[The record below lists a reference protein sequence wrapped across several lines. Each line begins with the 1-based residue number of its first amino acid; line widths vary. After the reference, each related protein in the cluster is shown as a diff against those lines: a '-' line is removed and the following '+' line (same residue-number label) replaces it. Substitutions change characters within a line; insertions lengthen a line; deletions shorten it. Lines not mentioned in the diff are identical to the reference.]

1 MARAQ
6 QPGPGPEARAA
17 RAGLEPGLEPVVVG
31 AVRTPVGRRN
41 GGLSGVHAV
50 DLGAV
55 ALRALVERSG
65 IDPVQVDDV
74 IMGCV
79 SQIGE
84 QSVNVARNAWLAA
97 GLPEE
102 VPATT
107 IDRQCGSSQ
116 QAVQFAAQGIM
127 AGGYRLVVAGG
138 VEHMTRVPMGSTMS
152 GPGVPFGPTMH
163 DRYQGRLV
171 PQGISAELITEKW
184 GLTREEQDEFA
195 LRSHRRAAAAQ
206 DAGRFDRQLVPV
218 EVPGQDP
225 EGSGEPHDGPAGSRS
240 DPSPAAG
247 AGEPQGGAP
256 VDPEGSGEPQ
266 GGAPVNRGSAST
278 WVRADEGVRRD
289 TSTEKLA
296 ALKPAFRPDGQ
307 VTAGNSSQ
315 ISDGAAALLLASRD
329 TAERLGLRPLAR
341 FAGFAL
347 AGVDPVLM
355 LTGVIPATERVLRQ
369 TGLGMDDLDVIE
381 INEAFA
387 SVVLSWGREVE
398 PNWERVNPNGGA
410 IALGHPLG
418 ASGARIMTDL
428 VMELE
433 RGGGRYGLQVM
444 CEGGGMA
451 NATVLERLDG

>member
-1 MARAQ
+1 MQARAQ
-6 QPGPGPEARAA
+6 EPGPEAGR
-17 RAGLEPGLEPVVVG
+17 RPDAGLEPGLEPVVVG
-31 AVRTPVGRRN
+31 AVRTPVGKRN
-41 GGLSGVHAV
+41 GALAGVHAV

-55 ALRALVERSG
+55 VLRALVERG
-65 IDPVQVDDV
+65 GVDPVLVDDV

-79 SQIGE
+79 SQVGE
-84 QSVNVARNAWLAA
+84 QSLNVARNAWLAA

-127 AGGYRLVVAGG
+127 SGGYGLVVAGG

-152 GPGVPFGPTMH
+152 GPGVPFGPAMH

-171 PQGISAELITEKW
+171 PQGISAELIAEKW
-184 GLTREEQDEFA
+184 GLTRSEQDEFA

-206 DAGRFDRQLVPV
+206 DAGRLDGQLVPV
-218 EVPGQDP
+218 G
-225 EGSGEPHDGPAGSRS
+225 GDGTG
-240 DPSPAAG
+240 
-247 AGEPQGGAP
+247 
-256 VDPEGSGEPQ
+256 
-266 GGAPVNRGSAST
+266 T

-289 TSTEKLA
+289 TSMEKLA
-296 ALKPAFRPDGQ
+296 GLKPAFRPDGQ

-315 ISDGAAALLLASRD
+315 ISDGAAALLLASREM
-329 TAERLGLRPLAR
+329 AERLGLRPRAR
-341 FAGFAL
+341 FVGFAL

-355 LTGVIPATERVLRQ
+355 LTGVIPATERVLRK

-398 PNWERVNPNGGA
+398 PNWDRVNPNGGA

-428 VMELE
+428 IAELE

>member
-1 MARAQ
+1 MQARAQ
-6 QPGPGPEARAA
+6 
-17 RAGLEPGLEPVVVG
+17 EPVVVG

-41 GGLSGVHAV
+41 GALAGVHAV

-55 ALRALVERSG
+55 VLRALVERSG
-65 IDPVQVDDV
+65 IDPVLVDDV

-79 SQIGE
+79 SQVGE
-84 QSVNVARNAWLAA
+84 QSLNVARNAWLAA

-127 AGGYRLVVAGG
+127 AGGYGLVVAGG

-152 GPGVPFGPTMH
+152 GPGVPFGPAMH

-184 GLTREEQDEFA
+184 GLAREEQDELA

-218 EVPGQDP
+218 EVPG
-225 EGSGEPHDGPAGSRS
+225 AGV
-240 DPSPAAG
+240 A
-247 AGEPQGGAP
+247 
-256 VDPEGSGEPQ
+256 
-266 GGAPVNRGSAST
+266 T

-289 TSTEKLA
+289 TSLEKLA
-296 ALKPAFRPDGQ
+296 GLKPAFRPDGQ

-315 ISDGAAALLLASRD
+315 ISDGAAALLLASREV
-329 TAERLGLRPLAR
+329 AERLGLRPLAR
-341 FAGFAL
+341 FVGFAL

-398 PNWERVNPNGGA
+398 PNWDRVNPNGGA

-428 VMELE
+428 IAELE

>member
-1 MARAQ
+1 
-6 QPGPGPEARAA
+6 
-17 RAGLEPGLEPVVVG
+17 VIVG

-41 GGLSGVHAV
+41 GGLAGVHAV

-55 ALRALVERSG
+55 ALRAL
-65 IDPVQVDDV
+65 IDRGGVDPGLVDDV

-127 AGGYRLVVAGG
+127 AGSYRLVVAGG
-138 VEHMTRVPMGSTMS
+138 VEHMTRVPMGSTMT
-152 GPGVPFGPTMH
+152 GPGVPFGPAMH

-184 GLTREEQDEFA
+184 GLTREEQDAFA

-218 EVPGQDP
+218 EVPAGGGP
-225 EGSGEPHDGPAGSRS
+225 GGSGEPPGW
-240 DPSPAAG
+240 SPG
-247 AGEPQGGAP
+247 
-256 VDPEGSGEPQ
+256 GSG
-266 GGAPVNRGSAST
+266 GG
-278 WVRADEGVRRD
+278 VRADEGVRRD
-289 TSTEKLA
+289 TSMEKLA
-296 ALKPAFRPDGQ
+296 GLKPAFRPDGQ

-315 ISDGAAALLLASRD
+315 ISDGAAALLLASRAM
-329 TAERLGLRPLAR
+329 AERLGLRPLAR

-355 LTGVIPATERVLRQ
+355 LTGVIPATEKVLGQ
-369 TGLGMDDLDVIE
+369 TGLGVDDLDVIE

-387 SVVLSWGREVE
+387 SVVLAWGREVE
-398 PNWERVNPNGGA
+398 PDWERVNPNGGA

-428 VMELE
+428 VAELE
-433 RGGGRYGLQVM
+433 RSGGRYGLQVM

>member
-1 MARAQ
+1 MRARAQ
-6 QPGPGPEARAA
+6 
-17 RAGLEPGLEPVVVG
+17 EPGLEPVVVG
-31 AVRTPVGRRN
+31 AVRTPVGKRN
-41 GGLSGVHAV
+41 GALAGVHAV

-55 ALRALVERSG
+55 VLAALVERSG
-65 IDPVQVDDV
+65 VDPMLVDDV

-79 SQIGE
+79 SQVGE
-84 QSVNVARNAWLAA
+84 QSLNVARNAWLAA

-127 AGGYRLVVAGG
+127 AGGYGLVVAGG
-138 VEHMTRVPMGSTMS
+138 VENMTRVPLGSTMS
-152 GPGVPFGPTMH
+152 GPGVPFGPAMH

-184 GLTREEQDEFA
+184 GLTRSEQDEFA

-218 EVPGQDP
+218 EVPG
-225 EGSGEPHDGPAGSRS
+225 
-240 DPSPAAG
+240 AG
-247 AGEPQGGAP
+247 AA
-256 VDPEGSGEPQ
+256 
-266 GGAPVNRGSAST
+266 T

-289 TSTEKLA
+289 TSMEKLA
-296 ALKPAFRPDGQ
+296 GLKPAFRPDGQ

-315 ISDGAAALLLASRD
+315 ISDGAAALLLASREQ
-329 TAERLGLRPLAR
+329 AERLGLRPLAR

-355 LTGVIPATERVLRQ
+355 LTGVIPATERALRQ

-387 SVVLSWGREVE
+387 SVVLAWGREVE
-398 PNWERVNPNGGA
+398 PDWDRVNPNGGA

-428 VMELE
+428 VAELE

>member
-1 MARAQ
+1 
-6 QPGPGPEARAA
+6 
-17 RAGLEPGLEPVVVG
+17 LEPVIVG

-41 GGLSGVHAV
+41 GGLAGVHAV

-55 ALRALVERSG
+55 VLRALVERG
-65 IDPVQVDDV
+65 GVDPGLVDDV
-74 IMGCV
+74 IFGCV

-127 AGGYRLVVAGG
+127 AGSYQLVVAGG
-138 VEHMTRVPMGSTMS
+138 VEHMTRVPLGSTMS
-152 GPGVPFGPTMH
+152 GPGVPFGPAMH

-184 GLTREEQDEFA
+184 GLTREEQDSFA

-206 DAGRFDRQLVPV
+206 DAGRF
-218 EVPGQDP
+218 EVPAGGTAGP
-225 EGSGEPHDGPAGSRS
+225 GPAGDGDSR
-240 DPSPAAG
+240 
-247 AGEPQGGAP
+247 
-256 VDPEGSGEPQ
+256 
-266 GGAPVNRGSAST
+266 

-289 TSTEKLA
+289 TSMEKLA
-296 ALKPAFRPDGQ
+296 GLKPAFRPDGQ

-315 ISDGAAALLLASRD
+315 ISDGAAALLLASRAMAD
-329 TAERLGLRPLAR
+329 RLGLRPLAR

-355 LTGVIPATERVLRQ
+355 LTGVIPATEKVLGQ

-387 SVVLSWGREVE
+387 SVVLAWGREVE
-398 PNWERVNPNGGA
+398 PDWERVNPNGGA

-428 VMELE
+428 VAELE
-433 RGGGRYGLQVM
+433 RGGGHYGLQVM

>member
-1 MARAQ
+1 MRARAQ
-6 QPGPGPEARAA
+6 
-17 RAGLEPGLEPVVVG
+17 EPGLEPVVVG
-31 AVRTPVGRRN
+31 AVRTPVGKRN
-41 GGLSGVHAV
+41 GALAGVHAV

-65 IDPVQVDDV
+65 VDPVQVDDV

-79 SQIGE
+79 SQVGE
-84 QSVNVARNAWLAA
+84 QSFNVARNAWLAA

-127 AGGYRLVVAGG
+127 AGGYGLVVAGG
-138 VEHMTRVPMGSTMS
+138 VEHMTRVPMGSTMN
-152 GPGVPFGPTMH
+152 GPGVPFGPAMH

-218 EVPGQDP
+218 EVPGP
-225 EGSGEPHDGPAGSRS
+225 EGSGEPR
-240 DPSPAAG
+240 
-247 AGEPQGGAP
+247 
-256 VDPEGSGEPQ
+256 
-266 GGAPVNRGSAST
+266 GGAPVNPDGASA
-278 WVRADEGVRRD
+278 WLRADEGVRRD
-289 TSTEKLA
+289 TSMEKLA
-296 ALKPAFRPDGQ
+296 GLKPAFRPDGQ

-315 ISDGAAALLLASRD
+315 ISDGAAALLLASREV
-329 TAERLGLRPLAR
+329 AERLGLRPLAR

-398 PNWERVNPNGGA
+398 PNWDRVNPNGGA

-428 VMELE
+428 VAELE

-451 NATVLERLDG
+451 NATMLERLDG

>member
-1 MARAQ
+1 MRARAQ
-6 QPGPGPEARAA
+6 
-17 RAGLEPGLEPVVVG
+17 EPGLEPVVVG
-31 AVRTPVGRRN
+31 AVRTPVGKRN
-41 GGLSGVHAV
+41 GALAGVHAV

-55 ALRALVERSG
+55 VLRALVERSG
-65 IDPVQVDDV
+65 VDPVQVDDV

-79 SQIGE
+79 SQVGE
-84 QSVNVARNAWLAA
+84 QSLNVARNAWLAA

-127 AGGYRLVVAGG
+127 AGGYGLVVAGG

-152 GPGVPFGPTMH
+152 GPGVPFGPAMH

-218 EVPGQDP
+218 GVPG
-225 EGSGEPHDGPAGSRS
+225 
-240 DPSPAAG
+240 
-247 AGEPQGGAP
+247 
-256 VDPEGSGEPQ
+256 PEGSGEPQ
-266 GGAPVNRGSAST
+266 GGAPVDRDGASA
-278 WVRADEGVRRD
+278 WLRADEGVRRD
-289 TSTEKLA
+289 TSMEKLA
-296 ALKPAFRPDGQ
+296 GLKPAFRPDGQ

-315 ISDGAAALLLASRD
+315 ISDGAAALLLASREV
-329 TAERLGLRPLAR
+329 AERLGLRPLAR

-347 AGVDPVLM
+347 AGVDPVMM

-398 PNWERVNPNGGA
+398 PNWDRVNPNGGA

-428 VMELE
+428 VAELE

>member
-1 MARAQ
+1 MQARAQ
-6 QPGPGPEARAA
+6 
-17 RAGLEPGLEPVVVG
+17 EPVVVG

-41 GGLSGVHAV
+41 GALAGVHAV

-55 ALRALVERSG
+55 VLRALVERSG
-65 IDPVQVDDV
+65 IDPVLVDDV

-79 SQIGE
+79 SQVGE
-84 QSVNVARNAWLAA
+84 QSLNVARNAWLAA

-127 AGGYRLVVAGG
+127 AGGYGLVVAGG

-152 GPGVPFGPTMH
+152 GPGVPFGPAMH

-184 GLTREEQDEFA
+184 GLAREEQDEFA
-195 LRSHRRAAAAQ
+195 LRSHQRAAAAQ

-218 EVPGQDP
+218 EVPG
-225 EGSGEPHDGPAGSRS
+225 AGV
-240 DPSPAAG
+240 A
-247 AGEPQGGAP
+247 
-256 VDPEGSGEPQ
+256 
-266 GGAPVNRGSAST
+266 T

-289 TSTEKLA
+289 TSLEKLA
-296 ALKPAFRPDGQ
+296 GLKPAFRPDGQ

-315 ISDGAAALLLASRD
+315 ISDGAAALLLASREV
-329 TAERLGLRPLAR
+329 AERLGLRPLAR
-341 FAGFAL
+341 FVGFAL

-398 PNWERVNPNGGA
+398 PNWDRVNPNGGA

-428 VMELE
+428 IAELE

-451 NATVLERLDG
+451 NAAVLERLDG

>member
-1 MARAQ
+1 MR
-6 QPGPGPEARAA
+6 
-17 RAGLEPGLEPVVVG
+17 GLELEPVIVG

-41 GGLSGVHAV
+41 GGLAGLHAV
-50 DLGAV
+50 DLGGT
-55 ALRALVERSG
+55 ALRALIQRTDV
-65 IDPVQVDDV
+65 DPALVDDV

-127 AGGYRLVVAGG
+127 AGSYQLVVAGG

-152 GPGVPFGPTMH
+152 GPGVPFGPSMH
-163 DRYQGRLV
+163 ARYQGRLV

-184 GLTREEQDEFA
+184 GLTREEQDAFA
-195 LRSHRRAAAAQ
+195 LRSHQRAAAAQ
-206 DAGRFDRQLVPV
+206 DAGRFDQQLVPV
-218 EVPGQDP
+218 EVPG
-225 EGSGEPHDGPAGSRS
+225 PH
-240 DPSPAAG
+240 G
-247 AGEPQGGAP
+247 A
-256 VDPEGSGEPQ
+256 
-266 GGAPVNRGSAST
+266 SA
-278 WVRADEGVRRD
+278 WVLADEGVRRD
-289 TSTEKLA
+289 TSIEKLA
-296 ALKPAFRPDGQ
+296 GLEPAFRPDGQ

-315 ISDGAAALLLASRD
+315 ISDGAAALLLASRA
-329 TAERLGLRPLAR
+329 TAERLGLRQRAR
-341 FAGFAL
+341 FSAFAL

-355 LTGVIPATERVLRQ
+355 LTGVIPATERALERA
-369 TGLGMDDLDVIE
+369 GLTLGDVDAVE

-387 SVVLSWGREVE
+387 SVVLAWGREVE
-398 PNWERVNPNGGA
+398 PDWELVNPNGGA

-428 VMELE
+428 LAELE
-433 RGGGRYGLQVM
+433 RRNGRYGLQVI

-451 NATVLERLDG
+451 NATVLERLEG

>member
-1 MARAQ
+1 MHAQ
-6 QPGPGPEARAA
+6 AQ
-17 RAGLEPGLEPVVVG
+17 EPVIVG

-41 GGLSGVHAV
+41 GGLAGVHAV
-50 DLGAV
+50 DLGAA

-65 IDPVQVDDV
+65 VDPMLVDDV

-116 QAVQFAAQGIM
+116 QAVQFAAQGIL
-127 AGGYRLVVAGG
+127 AGGYQLVVAGG
-138 VEHMTRVPMGSTMS
+138 VEHMTRVPLGSTMA
-152 GPGVPFGPTMH
+152 GPGVPGAPFGPAMH

-184 GLTREEQDEFA
+184 GLTREEQDSFA

-206 DAGRFDRQLVPV
+206 DAGRFDHQQVPV
-218 EVPGQDP
+218 EVPGP
-225 EGSGEPHDGPAGSRS
+225 DGT
-240 DPSPAAG
+240 
-247 AGEPQGGAP
+247 
-256 VDPEGSGEPQ
+256 
-266 GGAPVNRGSAST
+266 ST

-289 TSTEKLA
+289 TSMEKLA
-296 ALKPAFRPDGQ
+296 GLKPAFRPGGQ

-315 ISDGAAALLLASRD
+315 ISDGAAALLLASRAA
-329 TAERLGLRPLAR
+329 AERLGLRPLAR

-387 SVVLSWGREVE
+387 SVVLAWGREVE
-398 PNWERVNPNGGA
+398 PDWERVNPNGGA

-428 VMELE
+428 VAELG
-433 RGGGRYGLQVM
+433 RGNGRYGLQVM

>member
-1 MARAQ
+1 MDVRAQ
-6 QPGPGPEARAA
+6 
-17 RAGLEPGLEPVVVG
+17 GLDPVVVG

-41 GGLSGVHAV
+41 GGLAGVHAV
-50 DLGAV
+50 DLGAA

-65 IDPVQVDDV
+65 IDPMQVDDV

-79 SQIGE
+79 SQVGE

-127 AGGYRLVVAGG
+127 AGGYQLVVAGG

-152 GPGVPFGPTMH
+152 GPGVPFGPAMH

-184 GLTREEQDEFA
+184 GLTRSEQDEFA

-206 DAGRFDRQLVPV
+206 DAGHFDPQLVPV
-218 EVPGQDP
+218 EVPG
-225 EGSGEPHDGPAGSRS
+225 S
-240 DPSPAAG
+240 G
-247 AGEPQGGAP
+247 AG
-256 VDPEGSGEPQ
+256 
-266 GGAPVNRGSAST
+266 
-278 WVRADEGVRRD
+278 WFRADEGVRRD
-289 TSTEKLA
+289 TSMEKLA
-296 ALKPAFRPDGQ
+296 GLKPAFRPDGQ

-315 ISDGAAALLLASRD
+315 ISDGAAALLLASRAA
-329 TAERLGLRPLAR
+329 AEQLGLRPLAR
-341 FAGFAL
+341 FVGFAL

-355 LTGVIPATERVLRQ
+355 LTGVIPATERVLSQ

-387 SVVLSWGREVE
+387 SVVLAWGREVE
-398 PNWERVNPNGGA
+398 PNWDRVNPNGGA

-428 VMELE
+428 VGELE
-433 RGGGRYGLQVM
+433 RGRGRYGLQVM

>member
-1 MARAQ
+1 MR
-6 QPGPGPEARAA
+6 ER
-17 RAGLEPGLEPVVVG
+17 EPGLEPVIVG

-41 GGLSGVHAV
+41 GGLAGVHAV

-55 ALRALVERSG
+55 VLGALVERG
-65 IDPVQVDDV
+65 GVDPVLVDDV

-127 AGGYRLVVAGG
+127 AGSYQLVVAGG
-138 VEHMTRVPMGSTMS
+138 VEHMTRVPLGSTMD
-152 GPGVPFGPTMH
+152 GPGVPFGPAMH

-184 GLTREEQDEFA
+184 GLTRSEQDSFA
-195 LRSHRRAAAAQ
+195 LRSHTRAAAAQ
-206 DAGRFDRQLVPV
+206 DAGRFDSQLVGV
-218 EVPGQDP
+218 EVP
-225 EGSGEPHDGPAGSRS
+225 DGDGSR
-240 DPSPAAG
+240 
-247 AGEPQGGAP
+247 
-256 VDPEGSGEPQ
+256 
-266 GGAPVNRGSAST
+266 
-278 WVRADEGVRRD
+278 WVRADEGIRRD
-289 TSTEKLA
+289 TSMEKLA
-296 ALKPAFRPDGQ
+296 GLKPAFRPDGQ

-315 ISDGAAALLLASRD
+315 ISDGAAALLLASRAM
-329 TAERLGLRPLAR
+329 AERLGLRPLAR

-355 LTGVIPATERVLRQ
+355 LTGVIPATEKVLGQ
-369 TGLGMDDLDVIE
+369 TGLAMDDLDVIE

-387 SVVLSWGREVE
+387 SVVLAWGREVE
-398 PNWERVNPNGGA
+398 PDWERVNPNGGA

-418 ASGARIMTDL
+418 ASGGRIMTDL
-428 VMELE
+428 VAELE

>member
-1 MARAQ
+1 MEARAQ
-6 QPGPGPEARAA
+6 
-17 RAGLEPGLEPVVVG
+17 GLEPVVVG

-41 GGLSGVHAV
+41 GGLAGVHAV

-55 ALRALVERSG
+55 VLRALVERSG
-65 IDPVQVDDV
+65 VDPLLVDDV

-79 SQIGE
+79 SQVGE

-127 AGGYRLVVAGG
+127 AGGYQLVVAGG

-152 GPGVPFGPTMH
+152 GPGVPFGPAMH

-184 GLTREEQDEFA
+184 GLTRSEQDEFA

-206 DAGRFDRQLVPV
+206 DAGRFDPQLVPV
-218 EVPGQDP
+218 EVPGS
-225 EGSGEPHDGPAGSRS
+225 GSG
-240 DPSPAAG
+240 
-247 AGEPQGGAP
+247 
-256 VDPEGSGEPQ
+256 
-266 GGAPVNRGSAST
+266 

-289 TSTEKLA
+289 TSMEKLA
-296 ALKPAFRPDGQ
+296 GLKPAFRPDGQ

-315 ISDGAAALLLASRD
+315 ISDGAAALLLASRAA
-329 TAERLGLRPLAR
+329 AERLGLRPLAR
-341 FAGFAL
+341 FVGFAL

-355 LTGVIPATERVLRQ
+355 LTGVIPATERVLGQ

-387 SVVLSWGREVE
+387 SVVLAWGREVE
-398 PNWERVNPNGGA
+398 PNWDRVNPNGGA

-418 ASGARIMTDL
+418 ASGARLMTDL
-428 VMELE
+428 IGELG

-451 NATVLERLDG
+451 NATVLERLEG

>member
-1 MARAQ
+1 MRARAQ
-6 QPGPGPEARAA
+6 
-17 RAGLEPGLEPVVVG
+17 EPVVVG

-41 GGLSGVHAV
+41 GGLAGVHAV

-55 ALRALVERSG
+55 ALRALVERSR
-65 IDPVQVDDV
+65 IDPGLVDDV

-116 QAVQFAAQGIM
+116 QAVQFAAQGIQ
-127 AGGYRLVVAGG
+127 AGGYQLVVAGG

-152 GPGVPFGPTMH
+152 GPGVPFGPAMH

-184 GLTREEQDEFA
+184 GLTREEQDELA

-206 DAGRFDRQLVPV
+206 DAGFFGPHLVPV
-218 EVPGQDP
+218 KVPANGQ
-225 EGSGEPHDGPAGSRS
+225 
-240 DPSPAAG
+240 
-247 AGEPQGGAP
+247 
-256 VDPEGSGEPQ
+256 
-266 GGAPVNRGSAST
+266 ST

-289 TSTEKLA
+289 TSMEKLA
-296 ALKPAFRPDGQ
+296 GLKPAFRPDGQ

-315 ISDGAAALLLASRD
+315 ISDGAAALLLASREA
-329 TAERLGLRPLAR
+329 AERLGLRPLAR

-387 SVVLSWGREVE
+387 SVVLAWGREVE
-398 PNWERVNPNGGA
+398 PSWERVNPNGGA

-428 VMELE
+428 LAELE
-433 RGGGRYGLQVM
+433 RGHGRYGLQVM

>member
-1 MARAQ
+1 MQ
-6 QPGPGPEARAA
+6 GPER
-17 RAGLEPGLEPVVVG
+17 EPVIVG

-41 GGLSGVHAV
+41 GGLSGLHAV
-50 DLGAV
+50 DLGAA
-55 ALRALVERSG
+55 ALRALVDRSG
-65 IDPVQVDDV
+65 VDPDRVEDV

-79 SQIGE
+79 SQTGE
-84 QSVNVARNAWLAA
+84 QAVNVARNAWLAA

-127 AGGYRLVVAGG
+127 AGGYDLVVAGG

-152 GPGVPFGPTMH
+152 GPGVPFGPRMH
-163 DRYQGRLV
+163 ARYQGRLV

-184 GLTREEQDEFA
+184 GLTREEQDTFA
-195 LRSHRRAAAAQ
+195 LRSHQRAAAAQ
-206 DAGRFDRQLVPV
+206 DAGRFDQQVVPV
-218 EVPGQDP
+218 EVPGP
-225 EGSGEPHDGPAGSRS
+225 DGT
-240 DPSPAAG
+240 
-247 AGEPQGGAP
+247 
-256 VDPEGSGEPQ
+256 
-266 GGAPVNRGSAST
+266 SA
-278 WVRADEGVRRD
+278 WVLADEGIRRD
-289 TSTEKLA
+289 TSMEKLA
-296 ALKPAFRPDGQ
+296 GLKPAFRPDGQ
-307 VTAGNSSQ
+307 VTAGNASQ
-315 ISDGAAALLLASRD
+315 ISDGAAALLLAGRD

-341 FAGFAL
+341 FVSFAL

-355 LTGVIPATERVLRQ
+355 LTGVIPATERVLERA
-369 TGLGMDDLDVIE
+369 GLRLGDVDVVE

-387 SVVLSWGREVE
+387 SVVLAWGREVE
-398 PNWERVNPNGGA
+398 PDWERVNPNGGA

-428 VMELE
+428 VTEL
-433 RGGGRYGLQVM
+433 RRRDGRYGLQVM

>member
-1 MARAQ
+1 MREREPGSRPGSGE
-6 QPGPGPEARAA
+6 PGPGSGSEGPGPYAR
-17 RAGLEPGLEPVVVG
+17 RERDPGLEPVIVG

-41 GGLSGVHAV
+41 GGLAGVHAV

-55 ALRALVERSG
+55 VLRELVERAG
-65 IDPVQVDDV
+65 VDPLLVDDV
-74 IMGCV
+74 IFGCV

-127 AGGYRLVVAGG
+127 AGSYQLVVAGG
-138 VEHMTRVPMGSTMS
+138 VEHMTRVPMGSTME
-152 GPGVPFGPTMH
+152 GPGVPFGPAMH

-184 GLTREEQDEFA
+184 GLTRSEQDEFA

-206 DAGRFDRQLVPV
+206 DSGRLGSQLVPV
-218 EVPGQDP
+218 EVPD
-225 EGSGEPHDGPAGSRS
+225 PAG
-240 DPSPAAG
+240 
-247 AGEPQGGAP
+247 GG
-256 VDPEGSGEPQ
+256 
-266 GGAPVNRGSAST
+266 RST
-278 WVRADEGVRRD
+278 WVRAVEGIRRD
-289 TSTEKLA
+289 TSMEKLA
-296 ALKPAFRPDGQ
+296 GLKPAFRPDGQ

-315 ISDGAAALLLASRD
+315 ISDGAAALLLTSRAM
-329 TAERLGLRPLAR
+329 AERLGLRPLAR

-355 LTGVIPATERVLRQ
+355 LTGVIPATEKVLGR
-369 TGLGMDDLDVIE
+369 TGLAMDDLEVIE

-387 SVVLSWGREVE
+387 SVVLAWGREVE
-398 PNWERVNPNGGA
+398 PDWERVNPNGGA

-428 VMELE
+428 VAELE

>member
-1 MARAQ
+1 MRARAQ
-6 QPGPGPEARAA
+6 
-17 RAGLEPGLEPVVVG
+17 EPGLEPVVVG

-41 GGLSGVHAV
+41 GGLAGLHAV
-50 DLGAV
+50 DLGAT

-65 IDPVQVDDV
+65 IDPGLVDDV

-79 SQIGE
+79 SQTGE

-116 QAVQFAAQGIM
+116 QAVQFAAQGVQ
-127 AGGYRLVVAGG
+127 AGGYQLVVAGG

-184 GLTREEQDEFA
+184 SLTRQEQDEFA

-206 DAGRFDRQLVPV
+206 DAGFFDPHLVPV
-218 EVPGQDP
+218 RVPGNGQ
-225 EGSGEPHDGPAGSRS
+225 A
-240 DPSPAAG
+240 
-247 AGEPQGGAP
+247 
-256 VDPEGSGEPQ
+256 
-266 GGAPVNRGSAST
+266 T

-289 TSTEKLA
+289 TSMEKLA
-296 ALKPAFRPDGQ
+296 GLKPAFRPDGQ

-315 ISDGAAALLLASRD
+315 ISDGAAALLLASREA
-329 TAERLGLRPLAR
+329 AERLGLRPLAR

-355 LTGVIPATERVLRQ
+355 LTGVIPATERVLGQ
-369 TGLGMDDLDVIE
+369 TGLGVDDLDVIE

-387 SVVLSWGREVE
+387 SVVLAWGREVE

-428 VMELE
+428 LAELE
-433 RGGGRYGLQVM
+433 RGRGRYGLQVM

>member
-1 MARAQ
+1 MHAQ
-6 QPGPGPEARAA
+6 AQ
-17 RAGLEPGLEPVVVG
+17 EPVIVG

-41 GGLSGVHAV
+41 GGLAGVHAV
-50 DLGAV
+50 DLGAA

-65 IDPVQVDDV
+65 VDPMLVDDV

-116 QAVQFAAQGIM
+116 QAVQFAAQGIL
-127 AGGYRLVVAGG
+127 AGGYQLVVAGG
-138 VEHMTRVPMGSTMS
+138 VEHMTRVPLGSTMA
-152 GPGVPFGPTMH
+152 GPGVPGAPFGPAMH

-184 GLTREEQDEFA
+184 GLTREEQDSFA

-206 DAGRFDRQLVPV
+206 DAGRFDHQQVPV
-218 EVPGQDP
+218 EVPG
-225 EGSGEPHDGPAGSRS
+225 GSGGPPGGS
-240 DPSPAAG
+240 PG
-247 AGEPQGGAP
+247 
-256 VDPEGSGEPQ
+256 GSGVSD
-266 GGAPVNRGSAST
+266 GTST

-289 TSTEKLA
+289 TSMEKLA
-296 ALKPAFRPDGQ
+296 GLKPAFRPGGQ

-315 ISDGAAALLLASRD
+315 ISDGAAALLLASRVA
-329 TAERLGLRPLAR
+329 AERLGLRPLAR

-387 SVVLSWGREVE
+387 SVVLAWGREVE
-398 PNWERVNPNGGA
+398 PDWERVNPNGGA

-428 VMELE
+428 VAELE
-433 RGGGRYGLQVM
+433 RGNGRYGLQVM

>member
-1 MARAQ
+1 MR
-6 QPGPGPEARAA
+6 ER
-17 RAGLEPGLEPVVVG
+17 EPGLEPVIVG

-41 GGLSGVHAV
+41 GGLAGVHAV

-55 ALRALVERSG
+55 ALRALVERG
-65 IDPVQVDDV
+65 GVDPVLVDDV

-127 AGGYRLVVAGG
+127 AGSYQLVVAGG
-138 VEHMTRVPMGSTMS
+138 VEHMTRVPLGSTMD
-152 GPGVPFGPTMH
+152 GPGVPFGPAMH

-184 GLTREEQDEFA
+184 GLTRSEQDSFA
-195 LRSHRRAAAAQ
+195 LRSHHRAAAAQ
-206 DAGRFDRQLVPV
+206 DAGRFDSQLVGV
-218 EVPGQDP
+218 EVP
-225 EGSGEPHDGPAGSRS
+225 DGDGSR
-240 DPSPAAG
+240 
-247 AGEPQGGAP
+247 
-256 VDPEGSGEPQ
+256 
-266 GGAPVNRGSAST
+266 
-278 WVRADEGVRRD
+278 WVRADEGIRRD
-289 TSTEKLA
+289 TSMEKLA
-296 ALKPAFRPDGQ
+296 GLKPAFRPDGQ

-315 ISDGAAALLLASRD
+315 ISDGAAALLLASRAM
-329 TAERLGLRPLAR
+329 AERLGLRPLAR

-355 LTGVIPATERVLRQ
+355 LTGVIPATEKVLGQ
-369 TGLGMDDLDVIE
+369 TGLAIDDLDVIE

-387 SVVLSWGREVE
+387 SVVLAWGREVE
-398 PNWERVNPNGGA
+398 PDWERVNPNGGA

-428 VMELE
+428 VAELE

>member
-1 MARAQ
+1 MEAQ
-6 QPGPGPEARAA
+6 EQPRPGRERGPGPGRER
-17 RAGLEPGLEPVVVG
+17 EPGLEPVVVG

-41 GGLSGVHAV
+41 GGLAGIHAV

-84 QSVNVARNAWLAA
+84 QSANLARNAWLAA

-206 DAGRFDRQLVPV
+206 DAGRFDAQLVPV
-218 EVPGQDP
+218 Q
-225 EGSGEPHDGPAGSRS
+225 GSGESQGDAPGNRDGE
-240 DPSPAAG
+240 AA
-247 AGEPQGGAP
+247 
-256 VDPEGSGEPQ
+256 
-266 GGAPVNRGSAST
+266 

-289 TSTEKLA
+289 TSMEKLA
-296 ALKPAFRPDGQ
+296 GLKPAFKPDGQ

-315 ISDGAAALLLASRD
+315 ISDGAAALLLASRAA
-329 TAERLGLRPLAR
+329 AERLGLRPLAR

-369 TGLGMDDLDVIE
+369 TGLGVDDLDVIE
-381 INEAFA
+381 VNEAFA
-387 SVVLSWGREVE
+387 SVVLAWGREVE
-398 PNWERVNPNGGA
+398 PNWDRVNPNGGA

-428 VMELE
+428 VAELE

>member
-1 MARAQ
+1 M
-6 QPGPGPEARAA
+6 
-17 RAGLEPGLEPVVVG
+17 G

-41 GGLSGVHAV
+41 GGLAGVHAV

-65 IDPVQVDDV
+65 VDPVLVDDV
-74 IMGCV
+74 VLGCV
-79 SQIGE
+79 SQVGE
-84 QSVNVARNAWLAA
+84 QSLNVARNAWLAA

-127 AGGYRLVVAGG
+127 AGGYQLVVAGG
-138 VEHMTRVPMGSTMS
+138 VEHMTRVPMGSSMS
-152 GPGVPFGPTMH
+152 GPGAPFGPSMH

-184 GLTREEQDEFA
+184 GLTREEQDEYA

-206 DAGRFDRQLVPV
+206 DAGRFDGQLVPV
-218 EVPGQDP
+218 EVPGP
-225 EGSGEPHDGPAGSRS
+225 EGSALPDGMA
-240 DPSPAAG
+240 
-247 AGEPQGGAP
+247 
-256 VDPEGSGEPQ
+256 
-266 GGAPVNRGSAST
+266 T
-278 WVRADEGVRRD
+278 WVRADEGVRRE
-289 TSTEKLA
+289 TSMEKLA

-315 ISDGAAALLLASRD
+315 ISDGAAALLLASRAA
-329 TAERLGLRPLAR
+329 AERLGLRPLAR

-369 TGLGMDDLDVIE
+369 ARLGLDDLDVIE
-381 INEAFA
+381 IN
-387 SVVLSWGREVE
+387 
-398 PNWERVNPNGGA
+398 
-410 IALGHPLG
+410 
-418 ASGARIMTDL
+418 
-428 VMELE
+428 
-433 RGGGRYGLQVM
+433 
-444 CEGGGMA
+444 
-451 NATVLERLDG
+451 